1 MRTALLLLPGDHG
14 HTWCWGARLQG
25 REAQSMGDHW
35 LSSLNNRHGSE
46 AKGRSERGQD
56 DDTPSP
62 LGAMYQHRGSKHM
75 DAGELGSHD
84 QEEET
89 PPEEVSREE
98 FLDTRGPGEALPG
111 LEKDE
116 EAVSEMRWVAESCSQ
131 LDAVVG
137 ETAWRLSRAKPRS
150 GGGEPGRQ
158 ASAGAVSRCA
168 VVSRRVEEL
177 ARPKRFYSEYYN
189 SSRTTPIWPI
199 SKATLECQPSSRL
212 RELAT
217 PKVRNNIWSLNMSE
231 VGAAP
236 SGAPADEREHMQ
248 RTAVQPPC

>member
-1 MRTALLLLPGDHG
+1 
-14 HTWCWGARLQG
+14 
-25 REAQSMGDHW
+25 MGDHW

-116 EAVSEMRWVAESCSQ
+116 EAVSEMRWVAEW
-131 LDAVVG
+131 AGPGGVVG
-137 ETAWRLSRAKPRS
+137 REPSPRR
-150 GGGEPGRQ
+150 G
-158 ASAGAVSRCA
+158 SRCA
-168 VVSRRVEEL
+168 
-177 ARPKRFYSEYYN
+177 
-189 SSRTTPIWPI
+189 
-199 SKATLECQPSSRL
+199 
-212 RELAT
+212 
-217 PKVRNNIWSLNMSE
+217 
-231 VGAAP
+231 G
-236 SGAPADEREHMQ
+236 
-248 RTAVQPPC
+248 